1 MVKYNA
7 ASFGEMEMEKLKQGT
22 AKGNKV
28 TIGDMN
34 RPGKRICPR

>member
-7 ASFGEMEMEKLKQGT
+7 ASFGEMEKLKQGT

-28 TIGDMN
+28 TIGDTN